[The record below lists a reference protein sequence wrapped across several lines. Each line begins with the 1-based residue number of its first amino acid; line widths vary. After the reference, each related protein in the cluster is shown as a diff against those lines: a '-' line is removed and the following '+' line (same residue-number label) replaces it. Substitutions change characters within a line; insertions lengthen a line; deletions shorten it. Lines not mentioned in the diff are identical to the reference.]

1 MAGNSD
7 LQYLQSS
14 HYVAVPHVVN
24 AENIVL
30 PVIYAVYPVDL
41 LQTNEPLAV
50 RDSYEMIDNV
60 KQKLSLDSVTGV
72 NGDSIKQQQELTNGD
87 KITNGNESHIWS
99 EQSPSHLLAPTE
111 RPVEIWSATHRRN
124 WSADGCIV
132 CILVSVCVVVSRFP
146 SPSCAFVVARCWF
159 WVVLGVRALWG

>member
-1 MAGNSD
+1 MSSAIERIKQQSERRWWRQHEYGAPVTKRARVAAGGSTLALLPHRLQNRDDAWLTIAGGGLRGLITGTIPTMAGNSD

-72 NGDSIKQQQELTNGD
+72 NGDSIKQQ
-87 KITNGNESHIWS
+87 
-99 EQSPSHLLAPTE
+99 
-111 RPVEIWSATHRRN
+111 
-124 WSADGCIV
+124 
-132 CILVSVCVVVSRFP
+132 
-146 SPSCAFVVARCWF
+146 
-159 WVVLGVRALWG
+159 